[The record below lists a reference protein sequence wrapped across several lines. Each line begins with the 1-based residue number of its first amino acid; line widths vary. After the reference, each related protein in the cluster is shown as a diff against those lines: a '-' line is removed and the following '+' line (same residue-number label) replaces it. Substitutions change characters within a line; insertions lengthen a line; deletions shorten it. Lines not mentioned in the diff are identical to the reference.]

1 MCIYLSLCVCVCVC
15 VRAHVQA
22 RTLLSSRQ
30 SCLRALMQN
39 TTNSENSWVMVDLR
53 DMASPKGS
61 IDSPLINEV
70 EAVT

>member
-1 MCIYLSLCVCVCVC
+1 MCIYFYLC

-30 SCLRALMQN
+30 SCLRALVQN
-39 TTNSENSWVMVDLR
+39 TTNSEDSWVMVDLR

>member
-1 MCIYLSLCVCVCVC
+1 MCVFIRVC
-15 VRAHVQA
+15 VRVQA

-30 SCLRALMQN
+30 SCLRALVQHS
-39 TTNSENSWVMVDLR
+39 TNADNGWMMVDLR
-53 DMASPKGS
+53 DMPSPKGS